1 MESAYAHKS
10 KRGLVGD
17 RELGTA
23 LRGECVWGGVT
34 PPGPVSVGKIAIS
47 LGKIVEFP

>member
-1 MESAYAHKS
+1 MTVESAYAHKS

-23 LRGECVWGGVT
+23 LRGECVCVCGGV
-34 PPGPVSVGKIAIS
+34 
-47 LGKIVEFP
+47 